1 MHEHAELGV
10 AAHWTYKEGVA
21 TNAEYQRKIEW
32 VRRLLEP
39 QPGGKTPAEAGAEAD
54 REFLEQVSSEL
65 FEDRVYALTPKGEVI
80 DLPRG
85 ATPLDFA
92 YSVHTSLGHR
102 CRGAKVNGRIVPL
115 TYALSN
121 GEIVEIITGK
131 QDAPSRDWLAPE
143 QGYLASPHNRAKV
156 RAWFRKHD
164 AAAADGAQQATGD
177 GESSQVQEPPPLP
190 APRPARARR
199 GRGGSPVEIEG
210 VGNLPITFA
219 HCCAPLPPQ
228 PIAGYVTVGRGVTI
242 HRSNCPSLAR
252 MREIR
257 PERVL
262 QVEWSSA
269 DAAGLT
275 VEIAI
280 TAYDRRGLV
289 RDLTDVLAVERLSI
303 EAMSTVTDRDAGTAH
318 VRLTVPV
325 SNLDQLARVLHRLST
340 VANVIQAR
348 RAR

>member
-1 MHEHAELGV
+1 M
-10 AAHWTYKEGVA
+10 
-21 TNAEYQRKIEW
+21 
-32 VRRLLEP
+32 
-39 QPGGKTPAEAGAEAD
+39 
-54 REFLEQVSSEL
+54 SSEL
-65 FEDRVYALTPKGEVI
+65 FEDRVYALTPKGEVV

-115 TYALSN
+115 TFALSN

-143 QGYLASPHNRAKV
+143 QGFLASPRNRAKV
-156 RAWFRKHD
+156 RAWFRRQD
-164 AAAADGAQQATGD
+164 GTADDDRQPVVD
-177 GESSQVQEPPPLP
+177 GQSAPSPQPPPP
-190 APRPARARR
+190 APRPAKKAA
-199 GRGGSPVEIEG
+199 RGGSPVEVEG

-228 PIAGYVTVGRGVTI
+228 PITGYLTVGRGVTI
-242 HRSNCPSLAR
+242 HRSNCPGLAR
-252 MREIR
+252 MREVR

-262 QVEWSSA
+262 QVEWSSGEV
-269 DAAGLT
+269 AALT
-275 VEIAI
+275 TEIAV

-289 RDLTDVLAVERLSI
+289 RDLTDVLALERLSI
-303 EAMSTVTDRDAGTAH
+303 DAMSTVTDHDAGTAH

-325 SNLDQLARVLHRLST
+325 SNLDQLARVLHRLGT
-340 VANVIQAR
+340 VPNVIQAR
-348 RAR
+348 RIS